1 MFQEEYL
8 MKKGKVFTKG
18 QAILVIMVLCLGAAV
33 WLNMKFS
40 SNEKY
45 LGAASYVSNTSS
57 KEAVQTSAK
66 VDKTDA
72 NYFETA
78 KKERSDN
85 LKKQQEVVKE
95 TLRSSSLSDE
105 EKANAVDKVSE
116 LVSRM
121 EAESN
126 IETLLKA
133 KDFADALVIIGE
145 KDANVIVKSEG
156 LTTTQT
162 LRIQDI
168 ITSQT
173 NIPLANIKIVS
184 VK

>member
-1 MFQEEYL
+1 

-78 KKERSDN
+78 KK
-85 LKKQQEVVKE
+85 VKE

>member
-1 MFQEEYL
+1 
-8 MKKGKVFTKG
+8 MKKGKVFTKS

-45 LGAASYVSNTSS
+45 LGTASYVNSTSS
-57 KEAVQTSAK
+57 TKAIETSAK
-66 VDKTDA
+66 VDKTDE
-72 NYFETA
+72 NYFETV
-78 KKERSDN
+78 KKERAAN
-85 LKKQQEVVKE
+85 LKKQQETVKE
-95 TLRSSSLSDE
+95 TLRSSSLTDE
-105 EKANAVDKVSE
+105 QKANAVDRVSE

-133 KDFADALVIIGE
+133 KDFADALVVIGE
-145 KDANVIVKSEG
+145 KDVNVIVKSEG

-168 ITSQT
+168 ITAQT

>member
-1 MFQEEYL
+1 

-40 SNEKY
+40 SKEKY
-45 LGAASYVSNTSS
+45 LGEAAYVNGSS
-57 KEAVQTSAK
+57 APEAVETSAK
-66 VDKTDA
+66 VDVTDK

-78 KKERSDN
+78 RSERSAN
-85 LKKQQEVVKE
+85 LKKQQELVEESLK
-95 TLRSSSLSDE
+95 SSSLTDE
-105 EKANAVDKVSE
+105 EKSAAVDKIAE

-121 EAESN
+121 EKENN
-126 IETLLKA
+126 IETLLKG
-133 KDFADALVIIGE
+133 KDFADALVIIGD
-145 KDANVIVKSEG
+145 KDVNVIVRSDG

-162 LRIQDI
+162 LQIQDI

-173 NIPLANIKIVS
+173 SIPLSNIKIVP

>member
-1 MFQEEYL
+1 
-8 MKKGKVFTKG
+8 
-18 QAILVIMVLCLGAAV
+18 
-33 WLNMKFS
+33 
-40 SNEKY
+40 
-45 LGAASYVSNTSS
+45 
-57 KEAVQTSAK
+57 
-66 VDKTDA
+66 
-72 NYFETA
+72 
-78 KKERSDN
+78 
-85 LKKQQEVVKE
+85 
-95 TLRSSSLSDE
+95 
-105 EKANAVDKVSE
+105 
-116 LVSRM
+116 
-121 EAESN
+121 
-126 IETLLKA
+126 LLKA

>member
-1 MFQEEYL
+1 

-40 SNEKY
+40 SSEKY
-45 LGAASYVSNTSS
+45 LGEATYVNSDTSDRV
-57 KEAVQTSAK
+57 VQTSAK
-66 VDKTDA
+66 VDAIDA
-72 NYFETA
+72 DYFETA
-78 KKERSDN
+78 KKERENN
-85 LKKQQEVVKE
+85 LKKQRELVEE

-105 EKANAVDKVSE
+105 DKVNAVDRVGE

-121 EAESN
+121 ELESN

-133 KDFADALVIIGE
+133 KDFAEALVVIGE
-145 KDANVIVKSEG
+145 KDVNVIVKSDG

-162 LRIQDI
+162 LIIQDV
-168 ITSQT
+168 ITAQT
-173 NIPLANIKIVS
+173 NIPLANIKIVT

>member
-1 MFQEEYL
+1 
-8 MKKGKVFTKG
+8 MKKGKVFTKS

-40 SNEKY
+40 SSEKY
-45 LGAASYVSNTSS
+45 LGAASYVNGTSS
-57 KEAVQTSAK
+57 GEAVKTSAK
-66 VDKTDA
+66 VDKTDE
-72 NYFETA
+72 NYFEVT
-78 KKERSDN
+78 KKERTDN
-85 LKKQQEVVKE
+85 LKKQQDLVKE
-95 TLRSSSLSDE
+95 TLRSASLSDE
-105 EKANAVDKVSE
+105 EKASAVDRVSE

-121 EAESN
+121 EAENN

-133 KDFADALVIIGE
+133 KDFADALVVIGE
-145 KDANVIVKSEG
+145 KDVNVVVKSEG

-162 LRIQDI
+162 LQIQDI

-173 NIPLANIKIVS
+173 NIPLANIKIVT

>member
-1 MFQEEYL
+1 
-8 MKKGKVFTKG
+8 MKKGKVFTKS

-40 SNEKY
+40 SGEKY
-45 LGAASYVSNTSS
+45 LGTASYVNKTTPG
-57 KEAVQTSAK
+57 KAVQTSAK
-66 VDKTDA
+66 VDKTDE

-78 KKERSDN
+78 RKERAEN
-85 LKKQQEVVKE
+85 LKKQQETVKE
-95 TLRSSSLSDE
+95 TLRSSSLKED
-105 EKANAVDKVSE
+105 EKANAVDRVGE

-133 KDFADALVIIGE
+133 KDFADALVVIGE
-145 KDANVIVKSEG
+145 KDVNVIVKSEG

-162 LRIQDI
+162 LRIQDV
-168 ITSQT
+168 ITAQT
-173 NIPLANIKIVS
+173 SIPLANIKIVT

>member
-1 MFQEEYL
+1 

-18 QAILVIMVLCLGAAV
+18 QAILVVMVLCLGAAV

-45 LGAASYVSNTSS
+45 LGEAAYVN
-57 KEAVQTSAK
+57 ADDQGGVVATSAK
-66 VDKTDA
+66 ADTLDKD
-72 NYFETA
+72 YFETA
-78 KKERSDN
+78 AKERASN
-85 LKKQQEVVKE
+85 LKKQQETVEE
-95 TLRSSSLSDE
+95 TLRSSSLTDE
-105 EKANAVDKVSE
+105 EKASAVDAVTG
-116 LVSRM
+116 LVKRM
-121 EAESN
+121 EQESN
-126 IETLLKA
+126 IEALLKA
-133 KDFADALVIIGE
+133 KDFADALVVIGD
-145 KDANVIVKSEG
+145 KDVNVVVRSDG

-173 NIPLANIKIVS
+173 NIPLANIKIVA

>member
-1 MFQEEYL
+1 
-8 MKKGKVFTKG
+8 MKKGKVFTKS

-40 SNEKY
+40 SSEKY
-45 LGAASYVSNTSS
+45 LGEATYVNQKTSS
-57 KEAVQTSAK
+57 GEVVETSAK
-66 VDKTDA
+66 VDATDK
-72 NYFETA
+72 NYFDTA
-78 KKERSDN
+78 KKERNSN
-85 LKKQQEVVKE
+85 LKKQQELVEE
-95 TLRSSSLSDE
+95 TFRSATLTDE
-105 EKANAVDKVSE
+105 EKAVAVDKVKE
-116 LVSRM
+116 LVTRM
-121 EAESN
+121 EAENN

-145 KDANVIVKSEG
+145 KDVNVIVKSDG

-162 LRIQDI
+162 LQIQDI

-173 NIPLANIKIVS
+173 NIPLGNIKIVT

>member
-1 MFQEEYL
+1 

-40 SNEKY
+40 SSEKY
-45 LGAASYVSNTSS
+45 LGEATYVNSDTSGNV
-57 KEAVQTSAK
+57 VQTSAK
-66 VDKTDA
+66 ADKTDA

-78 KKERSDN
+78 KKERTSN
-85 LKKQQEVVKE
+85 LKKQQELIEE
-95 TLRSSSLSDE
+95 TLRASSLTE
-105 EKANAVDKVSE
+105 EDKVNAVDRVGE
-116 LVSRM
+116 LANRM
-121 EAESN
+121 ELESN

-133 KDFADALVIIGE
+133 KDFADALVVIGE
-145 KDANVIVKSEG
+145 KDVNVIVKSDG

-162 LRIQDI
+162 LQIQDI
-168 ITSQT
+168 ITAQT
-173 NIPLANIKIVS
+173 NIPLANIKIVT

>member
-1 MFQEEYL
+1 
-8 MKKGKVFTKG
+8 MKKGKVFTKS

-40 SNEKY
+40 SSEKY
-45 LGAASYVSNTSS
+45 LGEATYVNQKTSS
-57 KEAVQTSAK
+57 GEAVQTSAK
-66 VDKTDA
+66 VDTTDK
-72 NYFETA
+72 NYFDTA
-78 KKERSDN
+78 KKERNSN
-85 LKKQQEVVKE
+85 LKKQQELVEE
-95 TLRSSSLSDE
+95 TFRSATLTDE
-105 EKANAVDKVSE
+105 EKAVAVDKVKE
-116 LVSRM
+116 LVTRM
-121 EAESN
+121 EAENN

-145 KDANVIVKSEG
+145 KDVNVIVKSDG

-162 LRIQDI
+162 LQIQDI

-173 NIPLANIKIVS
+173 NIPLGNIKIVT